1 MNLLNGLRVV
11 FGLVAVLLLGGCASP
26 GYPTSSSY
34 PTNTTGYAGYGVIQS
49 VELVQQQQSGI
60 AGSGI
65 GVGTIA
71 GGVVGG
77 ILGNQVGGGTG
88 QTAAT
93 IGGVAAGAY
102 LGHQLEKNQQGSGAV
117 YKFTVR
123 MDNGSYQTL
132 TQSMSDNFQVG
143 ERVRVQNGALMRP

>member
-1 MNLLNGLRVV
+1 MKLLNGLRVAL
-11 FGLVAVLLLGGCASP
+11 GLVAILLLGGCASP
-26 GYPTSSSY
+26 GYPSSTSY

-49 VELVQQQQSGI
+49 VELVKQSGT
-60 AGSGI
+60 ASSGI

-77 ILGNQVGGGTG
+77 ILGNQVGSGTG

-102 LGHQLEKNQQGSGAV
+102 LGHQLEKNQQGSGNV
-117 YKFTVR
+117 YQFTVR

-132 TQSMSDNFQVG
+132 TQSTSDNFQVG